1 MVVFM
6 SYEREIV
13 DKKDII
19 NSLFLSNLKNVNNSF
34 FVSRES
40 TNDCIFDLM
49 YLLLI
54 LHGKGLYRK
63 LL

>member
-19 NSLFLSNLKNVNNSF
+19 NSLFLSNLKNVNEVSSFVMNSLE
-34 FVSRES
+34 VNWNNYVLKNY
-40 TNDCIFDLM
+40 TPVI
-49 YLLLI
+49 
-54 LHGKGLYRK
+54 
-63 LL
+63 